1 MKMGRETKWMKERKK
16 KWKIAMQKIEI
27 MMRKKKKR
35 MRKMIKW
42 WMILMLP
49 MKW

>member
-1 MKMGRETKWMKERKK
+1 MKERKK

-27 MMRKKKKR
+27 MMMRKKK